1 MKSRSS
7 ADSSETIKS
16 ELKELKKIAHL
27 MTEQLRKEE
36 SKLLNFNQAADY
48 LGLSHSYLYKLTCHK
63 LIPCHRPMHRLY
75 FFKEELDAWVR
86 RRREDG

>member
-1 MKSRSS
+1 MKNHLAAESQ
-7 ADSSETIKS
+7 KS
-16 ELKELKKIAHL
+16 IRKELEELKEITLKIARQS
-27 MTEQLRKEE
+27 EKEE

-63 LIPCHRPMHRLY
+63 LIPCHKPMQRLY
-75 FFKEELDAWVR
+75 FFKEEIDEWV